1 MEIVSKSDLDAL
13 WAKIKADMTHSL
25 SVSGTDLK
33 LTREL
38 HEGDPLSPTSPRTIY
53 DLGTISR
60 TDGRAWLGLGTA
72 ATYNATSSVTQNS
85 GALVTSGGV
94 YEAINAALTAAMKI
108 EGETTTDVKTNPTA
122 NPVTIDGQSK
132 SAYAG
137 MVVFYGSKEFV
148 WTGTSW
154 KELGD
159 EGSFALKTT
168 TVTGVGY
175 LTGGGALSANQTIDI
190 ASSVKTKI
198 DNGATAFGFFTSGI
212 LDAAHLSAAN
222 IVSALG
228 ATPVNRATAD
238 ASGNNIVNTY
248 ATKATI
254 EALDYTDPNYA
265 AGKYVSKV
273 TQTDGAITV
282 THVSFAKAQ
291 IGATGGTDS
300 VLQIRVKA
308 DGSWSDYY
316 TIPDA
321 DATHRGLITP
331 TQQTFAGNKT
341 LQGNMQVTGGVS
353 ANGYADLSM
362 GAGGGGGGTVSA
374 LCINGGTA
382 FTPSAAGLINLTA
395 SEGSVNGAFVLG
407 GESIPIHGLQA
418 LAYKSSILIGD
429 HYTPVADVSSQIS
442 ASASGATAAW
452 SIDVVKAVQLQRD
465 AKGHVVGITVTS
477 GKIPGNPNTDRY
489 VNSAAFAYDSTNDNI
504 KMTLTRA
511 GSDTQQVSA
520 NIPKVSSSA
529 SGLMSKADKNRLDA
543 LELNI
548 SGTGDNASYALT
560 VDNDTM
566 TIGRIGVA
574 YINSLS

>member
-1 MEIVSKSDLDAL
+1 MEYLSKSDLDAF
-13 WAKIKADMTHSL
+13 WVKIKADMTHSL

-38 HEGDPLSPTSPRTIY
+38 HEGNPLSPTTPRTIY

-60 TDGRAWLGLGTA
+60 NDGRAWLGLGTA
-72 ATYNATSSVTQNS
+72 ATYDATSSVTQNS

-94 YEAINAALTAAMKI
+94 YEAINAALTAAMKV

-175 LTGGGALSANQTIDI
+175 LTGGGLLSANQEIDI
-190 ASSVKTKI
+190 ASSIKTKI
-198 DNGATAFGFFTSGI
+198 DNGATAFGYFTSGI
-212 LDAAHLSAAN
+212 LDAAHMSAAN

-228 ATPVNRATAD
+228 TTPVNRATAD
-238 ASGNNIVNTY
+238 SSGNNIVNTY

-254 EALDYTDPNYA
+254 DELDYTDPNYA

-282 THVSFAKAQ
+282 THASFAKAQ
-291 IGATGGTDS
+291 IGSSGGTDS

-308 DGSWSDYY
+308 DGSWSDFY

-321 DATHRGLITP
+321 DATRRGLITP
-331 TQQTFAGNKT
+331 YAQTLAGNKT
-341 LQGNMQVTGGVS
+341 LQGNFQATGGLS

-362 GAGGGGGGTVSA
+362 GGGGGGGTVTAAELGGSLYTPDVTGVIELPA
-374 LCINGGTA
+374 TETGNTLQWGTA
-382 FTPSAAGLINLTA
+382 VKIADIGGLELTA
-395 SEGSVNGAFVLG
+395 KLPA
-407 GESIPIHGLQA
+407 
-418 LAYKSSILIGD
+418 
-429 HYTPVADVSSQIS
+429 
-442 ASASGATAAW
+442 
-452 SIDVVKAVQLQRD
+452 
-465 AKGHVVGITVTS
+465 
-477 GKIPGNPNTDRY
+477 NPNTDRY

-511 GSDTQQVSA
+511 GSDTQQVTA
-520 NIPKVSSSA
+520 NIPKASSSA
-529 SGLMSKADKNRLDA
+529 TGLMSKADKNRLDA
-543 LELNI
+543 LELNV
-548 SGTGDNASYALT
+548 SGTGDNTSFALT
-560 VDNDTM
+560 VDQNTM